1 MRHSHIILLS
11 RACLAQSHSVWVAAG
26 GCPPA
31 APAVPYVRALAHTV
45 PHLMD
50 SLAVGGQNG
59 SQPLPARDTSPAVD

>member
-1 MRHSHIILLS
+1 MAELFENT
-11 RACLAQSHSVWVAAG
+11 SVWVATG

-50 SLAVGGQNG
+50 SLAVGGQNE
-59 SQPLPARDTSPAVD
+59 SPTLPARDTSPAVD

>member
-1 MRHSHIILLS
+1 ML
-11 RACLAQSHSVWVAAG
+11 SVWVAAG

-50 SLAVGGQNG
+50 SLAVGGQNE
-59 SQPLPARDTSPAVD
+59 SPTLPVRDTSPAVG